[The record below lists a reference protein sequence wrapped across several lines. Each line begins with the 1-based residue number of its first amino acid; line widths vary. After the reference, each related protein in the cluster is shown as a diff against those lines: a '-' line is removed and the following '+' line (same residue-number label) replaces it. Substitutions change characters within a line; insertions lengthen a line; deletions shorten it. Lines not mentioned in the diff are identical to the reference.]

1 MMRQLAAGVI
11 SVGGSVALSLI
22 AKATIVTAF
31 AVLAGWLTRRQR
43 AAVRH
48 LIFVAAFS
56 ALALLP
62 VATSVIPAFPVPVR
76 VLAKPAIGDTA
87 PPAPVN
93 RTAES
98 SMFLEQRPS
107 EARVSKHSSSAR
119 STFPLLETA
128 WLAGVIGCLV
138 PLAVGL
144 WQIRRVRR
152 QGLPWPEAQITATDL
167 ACHAG
172 FGRPIEVMVHE
183 AVAGPMTCGV
193 ARPAIVFPPDAR
205 TWSEDDVLRAL
216 THELEHVRRRD
227 WMMLCLARAIC
238 AVYWFHPLVWIANRQ
253 LCVNAERAC
262 DDAVLRDGQA
272 FAYADQLVT
281 LAERSLAQTR
291 PLLAMASRGDLSTR
305 VRAVLNIH
313 QRRGPAGVRVRI
325 AAAGAAITLV
335 VLLAP
340 LRTVATARGQATA
353 ATARSQFDVASIKP
367 SFSDGIMNLRP
378 LPGRLVAD
386 ATLQILMQHAYG
398 VQTFQ
403 VVGGPGWLSTDRYEI
418 DARADAAVRRNQLSL
433 MLQSLLEDRFRLRTH
448 REIKELPVFALV
460 SDRGGF
466 RLPPPREDACVDSA
480 DAALEWAGGRMAVP
494 GELPP
499 AKGRCGSVVATLG
512 QLRGGKVA
520 MSELVRML
528 SLVLGRSVVD
538 RTGSTALFDV
548 QLDFVADET
557 TPAMPPPP
565 PGSGISGPSIAQALR
580 DQLGLR
586 LEPAKGPVEQIV
598 VDHAERP
605 SAN

>member
-1 MMRQLAAGVI
+1 MRLLAAGVI
-11 SVGGSVALSLI
+11 TVGESVALSLI

-62 VATSVIPAFPVPVR
+62 VAITVIPALPVPVR
-76 VLAKPAIGDTA
+76 ILAMPAIGHPA

-98 SMFLEQRPS
+98 SMFVGQRPS
-107 EARVSKHSSSAR
+107 GALVSKHSSSAL
-119 STFPLLETA
+119 STFTLLEAA

-144 WQIRRVRR
+144 WEIRRVRR

-167 ACHAG
+167 ACHSG
-172 FGRPIEVMVHE
+172 FGRPIEVMTHE

-205 TWSEDDVLRAL
+205 TWSGDDVLRAL

-227 WMMLCLARAIC
+227 WVTLCLARAIC
-238 AVYWFHPLVWIANRQ
+238 AIYWFHPLVWIANRQ

-262 DDAVLRDGQA
+262 DDAVLRDSQA
-272 FAYADQLVT
+272 FGYADQLVT

-313 QRRGPAGVRVRI
+313 QRRGPAGVRARI
-325 AAAGAAITLV
+325 AAAGAATTLV

-353 ATARSQFDVASIKP
+353 ASARSQFDVASIKP

-398 VQTFQ
+398 VQAFQ

-418 DARADAAVRRNQLSL
+418 DARADAAVRRDQLAL

-466 RLPPPREDACVDSA
+466 KLPPPSEGACVDSA

-499 AKGRCGSVVATLG
+499 AKSRCGSVVATLG

-528 SLVLGRSVVD
+528 SLVLGRRVLD

-586 LEPAKGPVEQIV
+586 LEPAKGPVELIV